1 MVSVE
6 AGVAH
11 KVELRLKPWPVMRG
25 FVCDEAGAP
34 IAGATF
40 SLRPNWNIRRSLTGI
55 EWMIARWSMRLL
67 PTLSQRVRS
76 EQDGTF
82 AVALPAHDLKLQ
94 DADEGNVPNGFA
106 PRRESETPHYSVL
119 VSAKGKRSVVVSAAV
134 GDEPLKVV
142 LH

>member
-1 MVSVE
+1 
-6 AGVAH
+6 
-11 KVELRLKPWPVMRG
+11 
-25 FVCDEAGAP
+25 
-34 IAGATF
+34 
-40 SLRPNWNIRRSLTGI
+40 LRPNWNIRRSLTGI

-94 DADEGNVPNGFA
+94 DADEGNVPDGFA
-106 PRRESETPHYSVL
+106 PRRESESPHYSIL